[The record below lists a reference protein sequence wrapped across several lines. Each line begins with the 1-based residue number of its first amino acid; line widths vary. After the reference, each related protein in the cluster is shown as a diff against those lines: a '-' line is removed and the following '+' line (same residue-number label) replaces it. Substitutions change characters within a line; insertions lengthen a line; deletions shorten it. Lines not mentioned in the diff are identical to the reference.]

1 VHRTAAEAMAE
12 TDPKTVQDLTAVVS
26 AGGSSGAR
34 CPSGRA
40 LEELLASPRPW
51 SPVLTP
57 GPSALGPSACISLDI
72 ASRVLP
78 ALGAAHR

>member
-1 VHRTAAEAMAE
+1 MEPGVHRTAAEAMAE

-40 LEELLASPRPW
+40 LEELVASPRPW

-57 GPSALGPSACISLDI
+57 WAQRSGPFCLDLI
-72 ASRVLP
+72 RY
-78 ALGAAHR
+78 RF